1 MMPYL
6 AKIIS
11 QMIADYKLRL
21 SSKKLLSGR
30 FQINFSTEGS
40 EEGYYGYVLAES
52 KTSVREVIER
62 IGHHLEAIHYTDRYF
77 QPNLFSMG
85 RKKEKSAGVMIFK
98 RTAAH
103 G

>member
-1 MMPYL
+1 MTAP
-6 AKIIS
+6 
-11 QMIADYKLRL
+11 DYKLKL

-52 KTSVREVIER
+52 KTSVREIIEK
-62 IGHHLEAIHYTDRYF
+62 IGHHLEAIHQTDRYF
-77 QPNLFSMG
+77 QPNLFSLG
-85 RKKEKSAGVMIFK
+85 KRKAHSGGVMIFK